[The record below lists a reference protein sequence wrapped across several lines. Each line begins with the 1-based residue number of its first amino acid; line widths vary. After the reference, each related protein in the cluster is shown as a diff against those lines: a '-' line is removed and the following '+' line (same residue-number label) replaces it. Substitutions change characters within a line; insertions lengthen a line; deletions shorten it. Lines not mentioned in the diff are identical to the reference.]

1 MPGRSKENQLLNS
14 DFRDILSAFCEE
26 KVEFMLVGAYA
37 VAAHG
42 LPRATGDIDLWI
54 KCSEKN
60 AGRVLAALAKFGAPL
75 ANLTKQDFMA
85 QDNVVQIGV
94 TPRRIDI
101 LTHITG
107 VSYEEADAQAV
118 TIEIEGITIPVIGLA
133 HLLRNKSAVGRPQ
146 DQADIA
152 RLQELNNK

>member
-1 MPGRSKENQLLNS
+1 MLNS

-54 KCSEKN
+54 KSSPEN
-60 AGRVLAALAKFGAPL
+60 ADRVWAALTRFGASL
-75 ANLTKQDFMA
+75 ADLSKQDFVSPGT
-85 QDNVVQIGV
+85 VVQLGV

-101 LTHITG
+101 LTGITA
-107 VSYEEADAQAV
+107 VDYESAERAKV
-118 TIEIEGITIPVIGLA
+118 VIEIEGIKVPVISLS
-133 HLLRNKSAVGRPQ
+133 HLIQNKTAVGRPQ
-146 DQADIA
+146 DKADVA
-152 RLQELNNK
+152 RLEQLPR